1 MINPMKPLSILELVR
16 VTQDG
21 DAKLALDRARD
32 LTIHAEANGYHR
44 VWIAEHHNFRGI
56 ASAATS
62 VVIAHLAQATK
73 KIRVGAGG
81 IMLPNHSPYVIAEQ
95 FGTLAQLF
103 PDRIDLGLGRAPGT
117 DQSTLRALRRTPAD
131 SEHFPADV
139 VELQTYF
146 SEEAK
151 NARIQAVPAAGT
163 HVPLWILGS
172 STFGAQLAAELGLP
186 YSFASHFAPD
196 QLLKALDIY
205 RRNFKPSRQLQ
216 KPYAMVGVNVIAA
229 DTDEKAKKLATTQ
242 QMSFA
247 DIVRGGRGLSK
258 PPVDDIETYWS
269 PQEKEHA
276 QHMLSRSIV
285 GSCETVR
292 RGLRSLVS
300 ETGADELIVV
310 SDVYDH
316 AERLKS
322 IELIARAFQEES
334 R

>member
-1 MINPMKPLSILELVR
+1 
-16 VTQDG
+16 
-21 DAKLALDRARD
+21 
-32 LTIHAEANGYHR
+32 
-44 VWIAEHHNFRGI
+44 
-56 ASAATS
+56 
-62 VVIAHLAQATK
+62 
-73 KIRVGAGG
+73 
-81 IMLPNHSPYVIAEQ
+81 
-95 FGTLAQLF
+95 
-103 PDRIDLGLGRAPGT
+103 
-117 DQSTLRALRRTPAD
+117 
-131 SEHFPADV
+131 
-139 VELQTYF
+139 
-146 SEEAK
+146 
-151 NARIQAVPAAGT
+151 QAVPAAGT

-229 DTDEKAKKLATTQ
+229 DTDEQAKKLATTQ